1 MNRVDRIVLSRV
13 AARVLLTVVVFFG
26 LMALVESLDTWRFA
40 ALSRTGGPMLGILAI
55 VAGAARA
62 VVGTLPVTVLIGTI
76 IGVLDLQARRELTV
90 IKASGTSIWRAMRAP
105 MIAALLLGLFAAFI
119 ADTLAI
125 EVSRSLPIS
134 GARSSTAALWLEQD
148 GSDGSDGA
156 YLIYARHPRATGT
169 QLDDVDIFFT
179 GAAHR
184 DRIEAQRAKLGAG
197 KWTLSGAVRYR
208 PDTKPEPLSHFSLA
222 TRTTEG
228 DMQVRLTSAR
238 DLTFPELM
246 SAVSQRVAD
255 PELRAAAATSLLRLF
270 ATPALLVGSV
280 IMGFAFTAGYRRTNN
295 YGGAVLYGIVLGFV
309 VYVVTEL
316 ANRSGFAGVLDPA
329 FAAAGPA
336 FVAIVIGVTVLL
348 YKEDGRA

>member
-13 AARVLLTVVVFFG
+13 AARVLLTIIVFFG

-62 VVGTLPVTVLIGTI
+62 AVGTLPVTVLIGTI

-105 MIAALLLGLFAAFI
+105 MVAALLLGLFAAFI

-148 GSDGSDGA
+148 GSDGA

-179 GAAHR
+179 GATQR
-184 DRIEAQRAKLGAG
+184 DRIEAQQAKLRAG

-255 PELRAAAATSLLRLF
+255 PELRAAAVTSLLRLF
-270 ATPALLVGSV
+270 VTPALLVGSV

-295 YGGAVLYGIVLGFV
+295 YGGTVLYGIVLGFV